1 MGNDAMWF
9 IINKDNPPK
18 FYTETGSL
26 IEVQGIEWTN
36 VIVTTERT
44 FSSSQF
50 FVKDS
55 DQALSVLQNSHAQC
69 FQLKK
74 DAKKLATSLN
84 NGCWKYLQIQ

>member
-1 MGNDAMWF
+1 MWF

-44 FSSSQF
+44 FCDCQCSG
-50 FVKDS
+50 KDPS
-55 DQALSVLQNSHAQC
+55 RVQSVLQIRHARC
-69 FQLKK
+69 FELKK
-74 DAKKLATSLN
+74 DRKELATSS
-84 NGCWKYLQIQ
+84 GDGR

>member
-1 MGNDAMWF
+1 MWF

-84 NGCWKYLQIQ
+84 NG